1 MRRALSYL
9 AVLFALSLSFL
20 LGADCAPGPLAE
32 NVTGVQPYPASI
44 APAEAEGTKRMVCS
58 LTDQRLYF
66 FEGEHLVNIMRCST
80 GVNDSTPTGEFT
92 ILNHHL
98 THGVIWGSVCDYWMG
113 FTSSH
118 GIHAWPRGVAA
129 ECEAK
134 LGSPASPGCITL
146 HPHESQWPYYWAPD
160 GTPLTVTRDSLARES
175 IPGCHDSMGVTAPSR
190 DWYFAEGYTAGGFE
204 TYILLSNPGE
214 EMVQATVSFF
224 PEGGAEVVHGCSLPP
239 RSRFTLLVDGI
250 PQLSATAFSAHV
262 HADGP
267 VVAERAV
274 YFGKGHIDGGHAS
287 LGIAEPS
294 PVWDFAEGCTGD
306 LFQTYLLL
314 GNPGDEE
321 AKVEIDYY
329 TARGRTSCSYL
340 ATAHERTTIL
350 VNEQPGLEREDVS
363 CTVRSDRPLVAE
375 RAVYYDLDSRRGGHA
390 SPGTAVAS
398 TDWFFAEGYTGE
410 AFETFLLISNPGTNT
425 VRVGLD
431 LWVEGGFAFQSEIEI
446 PPGRRSTIKVDE
458 LPGLARAAFST
469 HIHCD
474 VPIVAERAMYF
485 AVRRGQ

>member
-1 MRRALSYL
+1 M
-9 AVLFALSLSFL
+9 
-20 LGADCAPGPLAE
+20 
-32 NVTGVQPYPASI
+32 
-44 APAEAEGTKRMVCS
+44 
-58 LTDQRLYF
+58 
-66 FEGEHLVNIMRCST
+66 
-80 GVNDSTPTGEFT
+80 
-92 ILNHHL
+92 
-98 THGVIWGSVCDYWMG
+98 
-113 FTSSH
+113 
-118 GIHAWPRGVAA
+118 
-129 ECEAK
+129 
-134 LGSPASPGCITL
+134 
-146 HPHESQWPYYWAPD
+146 
-160 GTPLTVTRDSLARES
+160 
-175 IPGCHDSMGVTAPSR
+175 
-190 DWYFAEGYTAGGFE
+190 
-204 TYILLSNPGE
+204 
-214 EMVQATVSFF
+214 
-224 PEGGAEVVHGCSLPP
+224 
-239 RSRFTLLVDGI
+239 
-250 PQLSATAFSAHV
+250 
-262 HADGP
+262 
-267 VVAERAV
+267 
-274 YFGKGHIDGGHAS
+274 
-287 LGIAEPS
+287 
-294 PVWDFAEGCTGD
+294 VWDFAEGCTGD